1 VGSSPITDRKRTL
14 SFACRRHRFC
24 RTSKGLGLCG
34 NREVGFVLPGRSAKR
49 EIRAG
54 FVTTDMLAWLA
65 TFSLGCGSDACF
77 WPQHGMS
84 VMSRSSG
91 RVEELID
98 LDALA
103 GAVALSAVPFPA
115 V

>member
-1 VGSSPITDRKRTL
+1 
-14 SFACRRHRFC
+14 
-24 RTSKGLGLCG
+24 LCG

-54 FVTTDMLAWLA
+54 FVTTDMLA

-84 VMSRSSG
+84 VMSRTSS

-98 LDALA
+98 LDAFVCSLLDNDTTNLRLQNIGDRA
-103 GAVALSAVPFPA
+103 FFRIKYKVLDKSVSESSH
-115 V
+115 